1 MESQIAFLNK
11 YGRAYVTYCKSICR
25 EYDINQTEF
34 DILMFFGNN
43 PEYDCAKDIV
53 DVRKIKANLVSINVD
68 KLVDDGYLERK
79 LMLNDRRKYRLVL
92 TKQGKAL
99 VKKGKEVQD
108 SFFELLFNS
117 VSAKDRSAFN
127 KVLELIDNNLERI
140 LED

>member
-43 PEYDCAKDIV
+43 PEHDCAKDIV

>member
-11 YGRAYVTYCKSICR
+11 YGRAYVSYCKSICR

-68 KLVDDGYLERK
+68 KLVNDGYLERK
-79 LMLNDRRKYRLVL
+79 LVLNDRRKYRLVL

-108 SFFELLFNS
+108 SFFELLFDS
-117 VSAKDRSAFN
+117 VGAKDRKAFN